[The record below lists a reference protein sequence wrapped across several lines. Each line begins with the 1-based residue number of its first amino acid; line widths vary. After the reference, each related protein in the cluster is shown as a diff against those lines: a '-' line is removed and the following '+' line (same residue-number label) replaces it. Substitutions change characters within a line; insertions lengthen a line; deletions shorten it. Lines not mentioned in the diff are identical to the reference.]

1 MKLLEDRIRR
11 DGRILPGNI
20 LKVDQF
26 INHQVDPQLMMDM
39 GRDFA
44 EHFKDAGITR
54 VLTLEVSGISMAMT
68 AALHLGVPM
77 VFAKK
82 ISSKTLSTD
91 TYHSKVF
98 SYTKKI
104 EYDIRIDKRFVTPED
119 RILIIDD
126 FLANG
131 QALHGLT
138 HLCEQGG
145 AQVAGI
151 GIAIEKVFQGGGK
164 EFRDRG
170 YDVYSLAMI
179 DNFTDDGVV
188 FTHEIEKTQ

>member
-1 MKLLEDRIRR
+1 MKLLEDRIRQE
-11 DGRILPGNI
+11 GRILPGNI

-26 INHQVDPQLMMDM
+26 INHQVDPQLMVQM

-44 EHFKDAGITR
+44 EHFKAAGVTR
-54 VLTLEVSGISMAMT
+54 VLTLEVSGISMALTT
-68 AALHLGVPM
+68 ALELGVPM

-91 TYHSKVF
+91 TYNSKVF

-104 EYDIRIDKRFVTPED
+104 EYEIRVDKRFVTPED

-126 FLANG
+126 FLAKG

-145 AQVAGI
+145 ASVAGI

-164 EFRDRG
+164 DFRDRG

-179 DNFTDDGVV
+179 DHFTEDGVV
-188 FTHEIEKTQ
+188 FSHEITNS

>member
-26 INHQVDPQLMMDM
+26 VNHQVDPELMMEM
-39 GRDFA
+39 GKDFA
-44 EHFKDAGITR
+44 EHFKNQGITK
-54 VLTLEVSGISMAMT
+54 VITLEVSGISMALT
-68 AALHLGVPM
+68 TALHLGVPM
-77 VFAKK
+77 VFVKK
-82 ISSKTLSTD
+82 ISSKTLSED

-104 EYDIRIDKRFVTPED
+104 EYDIRVDKRFITADDKV
-119 RILIIDD
+119 LIIDD

-131 QALHGLT
+131 QALHGLSD
-138 HLCEQGG
+138 LCHQGG
-145 AQVAGI
+145 AEIAGF

-164 EFRDRG
+164 EFREKG

-179 DNFTDDGVV
+179 DHFTEDGVV
-188 FTHEIEKTQ
+188 FSHEVQ